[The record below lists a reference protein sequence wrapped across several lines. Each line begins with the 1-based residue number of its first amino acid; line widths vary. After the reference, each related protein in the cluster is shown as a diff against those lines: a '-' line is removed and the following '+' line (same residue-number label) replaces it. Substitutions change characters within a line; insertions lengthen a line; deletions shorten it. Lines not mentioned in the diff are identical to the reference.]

1 MASLRRHPA
10 SPFWI
15 ACFSLPDSRRT
26 QRSTKQTDRRKAER
40 IANQWEDASR
50 QNASTLQARRVL
62 SDIHKVIHGEA
73 LATKTVQAHFDEW
86 IATVK
91 TIAAPATATAY
102 AQVAR
107 DFLASLG
114 DRAKRELHQ
123 LTPSDISRYRAQSLE
138 RISPTTANKQVKI
151 LRVCLG
157 QAVKLGLIDSNPATK
172 VDPIKVRTADRGERR
187 PFTLPELRK
196 VLAVCSPEWRG
207 IVLAGLYTGQRLG
220 DIATLTWAAV
230 DLDQN
235 VISFVTSKT
244 DRRQHIPIAK
254 PLRAYLDGLPASDD
268 PRAFLFPKAAVSAR
282 RSNQFYDIL
291 ADAGLAKPRTDA
303 NTDKSGEGRKRRRV
317 VNELSFH
324 CLRHTSTSLLKV
336 AGVSNAVVMDII
348 GHDSEAASRGYTHVD
363 DDAKRAALD
372 KLPDILAS

>member
-1 MASLRRHPA
+1 MASLRKHPA

-15 ACFSLPDSRRT
+15 ACFTLPDGRRT
-26 QRSTKQTDRRKAER
+26 QRSTKQNDRRKAER
-40 IANQWEDASR
+40 IANQWEDAAR
-50 QNASTLQARRVL
+50 QKASAVQARRVL
-62 SDIHKVIHGEA
+62 SDIHKVIHGEP
-73 LATKTVQAHFDEW
+73 LVSKTVQAHFNEW
-86 IATVK
+86 TATVK
-91 TIAAPATATAY
+91 ATAAPSTATAY

-114 DRAKRELHQ
+114 NRANRDLHQ
-123 LTPSDISRYRAQSLE
+123 LTPADIARFRAQSLE
-138 RISPTTANKQVKI
+138 RVSPTTANKQIKI

-157 QAVKLGLIDSNPATK
+157 QAVKLGLIDGNPAAK
-172 VDPIKVRTADRGERR
+172 VDTIKVRAADRGERR

-235 VISFVTSKT
+235 VISFVTAKT
-244 DRRQHIPIAK
+244 DRRQHIPIAA
-254 PLRAYLDGLPASDD
+254 PLRSYLETLPAGDN
-268 PRAFLFPKAAVSAR
+268 PRAFLFPKAAASNR

-291 ADAGLAKPRTDA
+291 ADAGLVKERSDA
-303 NTDKSGEGRKRRRV
+303 NTDHTGEGRKRRRV

-324 CLRHTSTSLLKV
+324 CLRHTATSLLKV
-336 AGVSNAVVMDII
+336 AGVSQAVVMDLI
-348 GHDSEAASRGYTHVD
+348 GHDSEAASRTYTHVD
-363 DDAKRAALD
+363 DDAKRAALA
-372 KLPDILAS
+372 KLPDILAK